1 MNGARSQVKLLQTPL
16 PSGARLMLNPLARSS
31 PTYDNI
37 PMLRGRFPLAG
48 HLPALFGG
56 ALELM
61 RLGERE
67 HGSAFWLDL
76 GFGNRAVC
84 VTHRDAY
91 QLFKSKATS
100 SQHARERPAVDFIG
114 EQALLATDGAEH
126 TRVRKALNP
135 TFAPHGIT
143 ALELGPAFA
152 EIITTRL
159 NGWAEHRSLELLTQT
174 RELVLSLMFRMA
186 GVAGA
191 EVEQWRK
198 HYEHIAWLALPFP
211 ELPGTPKWHGRR
223 SSRWLDARIG
233 ALLAEARAA
242 PERSGLLGALVAAR
256 DDDGE
261 PLSDRQ
267 LIDNTRL
274 LFLAGHET
282 SASTMAWATAICAV
296 REDVWEQL
304 TQEALDAPDVPRTP
318 ADLKAFPFAEAVFRE
333 TLRLYPPAS
342 IDMRR
347 VVAPVDVG
355 GITLTAG
362 TNALLPI
369 VHLSRDPEI
378 YPEPDSFVPERWLH
392 KRGAPTAFELIQF
405 GAGHHFCIGYH
416 VAWLEIVQY
425 LVALARTLGARG
437 LRPRLEQAFPSP
449 RFVPV
454 ASPPARLRIRFA

>member
-1 MNGARSQVKLLQTPL
+1 MNDAPTEVETRQTPR
-16 PSGARLMLNPLARSS
+16 SGERLLLNPLARSS
-31 PTYDNI
+31 PTYHDI

-48 HLPALFGG
+48 HLPAMFGG

-76 GFGNRAVC
+76 GFGTRAVC
-84 VTHRDAY
+84 ITHRDAY
-91 QLFKSKATS
+91 QLFKSKATN

-114 EQALLATDGAEH
+114 EHALLATDGAEH

-159 NGWAEHRSLELLTQT
+159 NGWAEHRSPIKLLTQT

-186 GVAGA
+186 GVASA

-198 HYEHIAWLALPFP
+198 HYEHIVWLAFPFP
-211 ELPGTPKWHGRR
+211 EIPGTPNWHGRR

-242 PERSGLLGALVAAR
+242 PERSGLLGALVDAR

-267 LIDNTRL
+267 LIENTRL

-296 REDVWEQL
+296 REDVWKRL
-304 TQEALDAPDVPRTP
+304 TQEALDAPDLPRTP

-342 IDMRR
+342 FDMRR

-355 GITLTAG
+355 GVTLTAG
-362 TNALLPI
+362 TNVLLPI
-369 VHLSRDPEI
+369 VHLSRDPEL
-378 YPEPDSFVPERWLH
+378 YPEPDSFLPERWLH
-392 KRGAPTAFELIQF
+392 KRGAPSAFELIQF

-437 LRPRLEQAFPSP
+437 LRPRLEGAFPSP
-449 RFVPV
+449 HFVPI
-454 ASPPARLRIRFA
+454 ASPPARLRIRIA